1 MKYNKR
7 TNIKIIVFVTIA
19 VAVVLTQP
27 STTTK
32 KNLFPSVTNFLSR
45 NVLILISVNYHT
57 LMNFHDCND
66 VLMMS
71 PTLLLSISIIRYSVI
86 SRFTLCNL
94 GIFRT
99 LVHSKPW
106 HTENPGISRT
116 LAYSEPLYIQITG
129 IFRTRDIFRT
139 LSKIYDGAFC
149 ESS

>member
-32 KNLFPSVTNFLSR
+32 KNLFRSVTNFLSG
-45 NVLILISVNYHT
+45 NVLILIPVNYQT
-57 LMNFHDCND
+57 LMNFHDCNE

-99 LVHSKPW
+99 LVHWKPW

-116 LAYSEPLYIQITG
+116 LAYSEPLYIQNTG

-139 LSKIYDGAFC
+139 LSKIYDGGFC
-149 ESS
+149 ENS